1 MKKQTNKAWM
11 GAIALA
17 CTMGFTACSSDD
29 DKIENINPTFDG
41 NSVKTQFAINIPRAK
56 QSRQSDAIT
65 QQNGTFRGMESIQL
79 IPLTLNND
87 VASDTRFEDGI
98 INLDAIAQNGV
109 DGLNES
115 KKVYADVDVPIG
127 TNKFLFYGKATKGSE
142 TDAANG
148 TLTAPDWEN
157 LTIASTA
164 NDITFGLEK
173 IYSETLTDESLLHI
187 LNSLTGIEAWQES
200 DNAALQTAL
209 TNLESL
215 TAGSSNSI
223 LKAIEK
229 LYNVVAGTAKADATD
244 VTSAA
249 YIANLIKTKIE
260 EFFTPTPTGT
270 DTYTLAYKD
279 SYTPDGGDAVDITD
293 DFPTNHGLP
302 EGAARLTCPN
312 HTFDYATTAI
322 GGTTENKVSVSS
334 ITYPAELY
342 YFANTE
348 LYASNDAG
356 ATLGW
361 TNDTW
366 TGWGNK
372 VEATTRFI
380 ALKDKIN
387 YGVGMLTTNVRL
399 GDTELKDNA
408 TPTNNEIN
416 VDGKL
421 KYTGLLIG
429 GQPSRVGW
437 NFEAATGETFDQTIY
452 DCTMNSGDANLSTT
466 NVTNYTLVLDNAGSK
481 ATGSENNNSVN
492 IAIELENNT
501 GREFMGVDG
510 VVADGAKF
518 YLVAKLDPTA
528 TTGVT
533 KPTGDTNVDRV
544 FLKDYETTVNLTIK
558 DLKNAYVTIPDLRAT
573 QLKLG
578 LYVDLSWSTGI
589 TFDVSI
595 GEDE

>member
-17 CTMGFTACSSDD
+17 FTMGFTACSSDD

-65 QQNGTFRGMESIQL
+65 QQNGTFRGMDNIQL
-79 IPLTLNND
+79 IPLTLNT
-87 VASDTRFEDGI
+87 VTSDTRFEDGI

-115 KKVYADVDVPIG
+115 KKVYADVDVPIE

-148 TLTAPDWEN
+148 TLTAPTWEN
-157 LTIASTA
+157 LTTASTA

-187 LNSLTGIEAWQES
+187 LNSLTGIEAWQNS

-260 EFFTPTPTGT
+260 EFFTPTGTG
-270 DTYTLAYKD
+270 TYTLAYND
-279 SYTPDGGDAVDITD
+279 SYTDGGDEVDITD

-302 EGAARLTCPN
+302 EGAARLTCSS
-312 HTFDYATTAI
+312 HTFSYATTAI
-322 GGTTENKVSVSS
+322 GGTTDNKVSVSS

-342 YFANTE
+342 YFANTD
-348 LYASNDAG
+348 LYASNDAE
-356 ATLGW
+356 ATPGW

-366 TGWGNK
+366 AGWGNE

-387 YGVGMLTTNVRL
+387 YGVGLLTTNVKL
-399 GDTELKDNA
+399 LATTLKDNA
-408 TPTNNEIN
+408 DSDIDVT
-416 VDGKL
+416 DKL
-421 KYTGLLIG
+421 QYTGLLVG
-429 GQPSRVGW
+429 GQPSQVGW
-437 NFEAATGETFDQTIY
+437 NFEAATEETFDQTIY
-452 DCTMNSGDANLSTT
+452 DCTMNSDANLSTT

-481 ATGSENNNSVN
+481 AEGGLTNNSVN
-492 IAIELENNT
+492 IAIELVNNT
-501 GREFMGVDG
+501 GSEFMGVDG
-510 VVADGAKF
+510 VVANGAKF
-518 YLVAKLDPTA
+518 YLVAKLDPIA
-528 TTGVT
+528 TGI
-533 KPTGDTNVDRV
+533 TNPNSVDRV

-595 GEDE
+595 GE

>member
-17 CTMGFTACSSDD
+17 CTMSFTACSSDD
-29 DKIENINPTFDG
+29 DKVENINPTFDG

-56 QSRQSDAIT
+56 QSRQTDAIT
-65 QQNGTFRGMESIQL
+65 QQDGTFRGMESIQL

-87 VASDTRFEDGI
+87 VTSDTPFEDGI
-98 INLDAIAQNGV
+98 ITLNDIANTEV
-109 DGLNES
+109 STSDGQ
-115 KKVYADVDVPIG
+115 KVYEDVDVPIG
-127 TNKFLFYGKATKGSE
+127 TNNFLFYGQATRE
-142 TDAANG
+142 NTATEATDGA
-148 TLTAPDWEN
+148 LTAPTWTS
-157 LTIASTA
+157 LTTTSTA
-164 NDITFGLEK
+164 NEITFALK
-173 IYSETLTDESLLHI
+173 QIHNETLTDASLLHI
-187 LNSLTGIEAWQES
+187 LNSLTGITAWKES

-223 LKAIEK
+223 LRAIEK
-229 LYNVVAGTAKADATD
+229 LYNVVAPNAEENNNDTGSAKHI
-244 VTSAA
+244 S
-249 YIANLIKTKIE
+249 YLIKTEID

-322 GGTTENKVSVSS
+322 GGTTDNKVSVSS

-348 LYASNDAG
+348 LCASNDAG
-356 ATLGW
+356 ATPGW

-366 TGWGNK
+366 TGWGNE

-387 YGVGMLTTNVRL
+387 YGVGLLTTNVKL
-399 GDTELKDNA
+399 SATTLKDNA
-408 TPTNNEIN
+408 DSDIN
-416 VDGKL
+416 VTDKL
-421 KYTGLLIG
+421 QYTGLLVG
-429 GQPSRVGW
+429 GQPSKVGW

-452 DCTMNSGDANLSTT
+452 DCTMNSDANLST
-466 NVTNYTLVLDNAGSK
+466 NDVTNYTLVLDNAGSK
-481 ATGSENNNSVN
+481 AEGGSLNNSVN
-492 IAIELENNT
+492 IAIELVNNT
-501 GREFMGVDG
+501 GSEFMGVDG
-510 VVADGAKF
+510 VVANGAKF

-528 TTGVT
+528 TGI
-533 KPTGDTNVDRV
+533 TNPNSVDRV
-544 FLKDYETTVNLTIK
+544 FLKDYETKVNLTIK

-595 GEDE
+595 GE

>member
-65 QQNGTFRGMESIQL
+65 QQNGTFRGMDNIQL
-79 IPLTLNND
+79 IPLTLDGD
-87 VASDTRFEDGI
+87 VESTTTFEDGI
-98 INLDAIAQNGV
+98 ITLNDIANTEVSTLDGQ
-109 DGLNES
+109 
-115 KKVYADVDVPIG
+115 KVYEDVDVPIG
-127 TNKFLFYGKATKGSE
+127 TNNFLFYGQATRE
-142 TDAANG
+142 NTATEATDGA
-148 TLTAPDWEN
+148 LTAPTWTS
-157 LTIASTA
+157 LTTTSTA
-164 NDITFGLEK
+164 NEITFALK
-173 IYSETLTDESLLHI
+173 QIHNETLTDASLLHI
-187 LNSLTGIEAWQES
+187 LNSLTGITAWKES

-223 LKAIEK
+223 LRAIEK
-229 LYNVVAGTAKADATD
+229 LYNVVAPNAEENNNDTGSAKHI
-244 VTSAA
+244 S
-249 YIANLIKTKIE
+249 YLIKTEIE
-260 EFFTPTPTGT
+260 KFFTPTGTG
-270 DTYTLAYKD
+270 TYTLAYND
-279 SYTPDGGDAVDITD
+279 SYTDGGDEVDITD

-302 EGAARLTCPN
+302 EGAARLTCSN

-322 GGTTENKVSVSS
+322 GGTTDNKVSVSS

-348 LYASNDAG
+348 LYANDDAE
-356 ATLGW
+356 ATPGW

-366 TGWGNK
+366 AGWGYE

-387 YGVGMLTTNVRL
+387 YGVGLLTTNVEL
-399 GDTELKDNA
+399 SATTLKDNA
-408 TPTNNEIN
+408 DSDIDVT
-416 VDGKL
+416 DKL
-421 KYTGLLIG
+421 QYTGLLVG
-429 GQPSRVGW
+429 GQPSQVGW
-437 NFEAATGETFDQTIY
+437 NFEAATTEAFVQTIY
-452 DCTMNSGDANLSTT
+452 DCTMNSDVNLSTT
-466 NVTNYTLVLDNAGSK
+466 NVTNYTLVLDNKGSK
-481 ATGSENNNSVN
+481 AEGGITNNSVN
-492 IAIELENNT
+492 IAIELVNNT
-501 GREFMGVDG
+501 GSEFMGVDG

-528 TTGVT
+528 TGITN
-533 KPTGDTNVDRV
+533 PNNVDRV

-595 GEDE
+595 GE

>member
-65 QQNGTFRGMESIQL
+65 QQNGTFRGMDNIQL
-79 IPLTLNND
+79 IPLTLDGD
-87 VASDTRFEDGI
+87 VESTTTFEDGI
-98 INLDAIAQNGV
+98 INLDDIANNDSTSNQ
-109 DGLNES
+109 
-115 KKVYADVDVPIG
+115 KVYADVDVPIE

-148 TLTAPDWEN
+148 TLTAPTWVN
-157 LTIASTA
+157 LTTASTA
-164 NDITFGLEK
+164 NDITFGLKK
-173 IYSETLTDESLLHI
+173 IYSETLTDASLRHI
-187 LNSLTGIEAWQES
+187 LNSLTGITEWQES

-260 EFFTPTPTGT
+260 EFFTSTRTG
-270 DTYTLAYKD
+270 TYTLAYND
-279 SYTPDGGDAVDITD
+279 SYTDGGNAVNITK

-302 EGAARLTCPN
+302 EGAARLTCLN
-312 HTFDYATTAI
+312 HTFDYDTIAI

-342 YFANTE
+342 YFANT
-348 LYASNDAG
+348 LLKASDKAED
-356 ATLGW
+356 TPGW

-387 YGVGMLTTNVRL
+387 YGVGLLTTNVKL
-399 GDTELKDNA
+399 LATPLKDNA
-408 TPTNNEIN
+408 NNDIN
-416 VDGKL
+416 VTDKL
-421 KYTGLLIG
+421 QYTGLLVG
-429 GQPSRVGW
+429 GQPSKVGW
-437 NFEAATGETFDQTIY
+437 NFEAADGEAFAQTIY
-452 DCTMNSGDANLSTT
+452 DCTMNSTDALTT
-466 NVTNYTLVLDNAGSK
+466 SGVTNYTLVLDNAGSK
-481 ATGSENNNSVN
+481 AQGSDVNNSVN
-492 IAIELENNT
+492 IAIELVNNT
-501 GREFMGVDG
+501 GSEFMGVDG

-528 TTGVT
+528 TGI
-533 KPTGDTNVDRV
+533 TNPNSVDRV

>member
-79 IPLTLNND
+79 IPLILDGD
-87 VASDTRFEDGI
+87 VTSATRFEDGI
-98 INLDAIAQNGV
+98 ITLNDIANTEV
-109 DGLNES
+109 LTSDGQ
-115 KKVYADVDVPIG
+115 KVYEDVDVPIG
-127 TNKFLFYGKATKGSE
+127 TNNFLFYGQATRE
-142 TDAANG
+142 NTATEATDGA
-148 TLTAPDWEN
+148 LTAPTWTS
-157 LTIASTA
+157 LTTTSTA
-164 NDITFGLEK
+164 NEITFVLK
-173 IYSETLTDESLLHI
+173 QIHNETLTDASLLHI
-187 LNSLTGIEAWQES
+187 LNSLTGIAEWQSS

-223 LKAIEK
+223 LRAIEK
-229 LYNVVAGTAKADATD
+229 LYNVVAPNAEENNNDTGSAKHI
-244 VTSAA
+244 S
-249 YIANLIKTKIE
+249 YLIKTKIE
-260 EFFTPTPTGT
+260 EFFNATGT
-270 DTYTLAYKD
+270 TLAYKD
-279 SYTPDGGDAVDITD
+279 SYTPDEGDAVDITD
-293 DFPTNHGLP
+293 EFPTNHGLP
-302 EGAARLTCPN
+302 EGAARLTCQN

-342 YFANTE
+342 YFANT
-348 LYASNDAG
+348 LLKASDKAED
-356 ATLGW
+356 TPDW
-361 TNDTW
+361 TNETW
-366 TGWGNK
+366 TGWGNE

-399 GDTELKDNA
+399 EDTELKDNT
-408 TPTNNEIN
+408 TPTNKEIN

-429 GQPSRVGW
+429 GQPSQVGW
-437 NFEAATGETFDQTIY
+437 NFEAADDEDFSQTIY
-452 DCTMNSGDANLSTT
+452 DGSMNSDEALSTT

-481 ATGSENNNSVN
+481 AQGSDVNNSVN

-501 GREFMGVDG
+501 GSEFMGADG

-528 TTGVT
+528 TTGIT
-533 KPTGDTNVDRV
+533 KPNDVDRV